1 MTFPIKQSRPAEKH
15 KQATPVDSNTHTQRK
30 ANRAT
35 RNEAHAARRL
45 RTLPAGRFFP
55 SHAVSHLPLVLYGK
69 AYAIRHPNHILP
81 SGGTVQIAFRE
92 HSTVRAHHTW
102 SCIAQYNLFSLSG
115 GKKDPL
121 LIPFET
127 DVGTG
132 KITPAAFLH
141 NHLWRN
147 NWKHTDYHGSFKTS

>member
-35 RNEAHAARRL
+35 RNEVHAARW
-45 RTLPAGRFFP
+45 TLPAGRVFSISRGLSSATGP
-55 SHAVSHLPLVLYGK
+55 VRK
-69 AYAIRHPNHILP
+69 AHTIRHPNHVLP

-102 SCIAQYNLFSLSG
+102 SCIAQYNLVSLSG

-121 LIPFET
+121 LLPFET
-127 DVGTG
+127 SQT
-132 KITPAAFLH
+132 LH
-141 NHLWRN
+141 
-147 NWKHTDYHGSFKTS
+147 

>member
-35 RNEAHAARRL
+35 RNEAHAARRFAD
-45 RTLPAGRFFP
+45 TSGRAIFSISRCLSSATGP
-55 SHAVSHLPLVLYGK
+55 VRK

-81 SGGTVQIAFRE
+81 SGGTVQLAFRE

-147 NWKHTDYHGSFKTS
+147 N